1 MSGVWPGDQ
10 GVRHS
15 TDPHQVMIMIVMI
28 VMTVMMTIVREASL
42 EAVTALC
49 DSLDWRAGLGAVA
62 RCQALHDR
70 CMVPPSIELYN
81 TQISIWRALWMIV
94 GNKKIKKGII

>member
-1 MSGVWPGDQ
+1 
-10 GVRHS
+10 
-15 TDPHQVMIMIVMI
+15 MI
-28 VMTVMMTIVREASL
+28 VMTMIMIFVREASL

-49 DSLDWRAGLGAVA
+49 DGLDWAAGLGAVV

-70 CMVPPSIELYN
+70 YMVPPSIELYN

-94 GNKKIKKGII
+94 GNKKVKKSII